1 MKELHNTVRSG
12 MRVET
17 SVEDRDPVRIEH
29 GPELHLVG
37 GKATPWWE
45 VDYKHYVE
53 AAIWV
58 AGCNPRCPQ
67 CRNSAVTYDNA
78 GRPLTPL
85 EAAKK
90 IISLHVLYRTRG
102 LAISGGEP
110 TINRRRPVGFFK
122 YLRRMAKPRTR
133 RHLDS
138 NGTVL
143 TRDYIDELVDAGCN
157 NTGVESKCV
166 CLETYIEITGLK
178 DLDLAREYLDT
189 VWKAIEYIDEYY
201 RDEVYLGIGLV
212 YNPAL
217 VTIDEIAEAGRR
229 IYRVN
234 PKI

>member
-58 AGCNPRCPQ
+58 AGCNLRCPQ

-85 EAAKK
+85 EVAKK

-143 TRDYIDELVDAGCN
+143 TRDCIDELVDAGCN

-229 IYRVN
+229 ILG
-234 PKI
+234 